1 MSNKIYKLKYKIL
14 MKQIKMIHTARITT
28 PQRQREKKETLEPE
42 LTSQEEGYNISM
54 ILSSY
59 LLICPTPRIERQYDN
74 AIINLLKIKQN
85 QDNNDLLLNIYRS
98 GIKLILYYIFSQVD
112 DNLDKIDNKEHVKLI
127 LKFNKLNNKNICSL
141 LKDYFY
147 KIKIV
152 GEEYLKKSKS
162 PKI

>member
-1 MSNKIYKLKYKIL
+1 ML
-14 MKQIKMIHTARITT
+14 MKQIKMNHTARIIT
-28 PQRQREKKETLEPE
+28 PQRQREKKETLELVV
-42 LTSQEEGYNISM
+42 LTSQEEGYNILM
-54 ILSSY
+54 MLSSY
-59 LLICPTPRIERQYDN
+59 LLNCPTPRIERQYDN
-74 AIINLLKIKQN
+74 AIINLLKIKEN
-85 QDNNDLLLNIYRS
+85 QDNNDFLLNIYRS

-147 KIKIV
+147 KIKII
-152 GEEYLKKSKS
+152 GEEYFKKSKS

>member
-14 MKQIKMIHTARITT
+14 MKQIKMNHTARITT
-28 PQRQREKKETLEPE
+28 PQRQKTLEPE
-42 LTSQEEGYNISM
+42 LTSLDEAYNILI

-74 AIINLLKIKQN
+74 AIINLSKIKEN
-85 QDNNDLLLNIYRS
+85 QDNNNLLLNIYRS

-112 DNLDKIDNKEHVKLI
+112 DNLNKVDNKEHVKLI
-127 LKFNKLNNKNICSL
+127 LKFNKLNNKNICFL
-141 LKDYFY
+141 LKEYFY

-152 GEEYLKKSKS
+152 GEEYLKNSKNYII
-162 PKI
+162 KKNI

>member
-14 MKQIKMIHTARITT
+14 MKQIKMNHTARITT
-28 PQRQREKKETLEPE
+28 PQRQREKKETLEIVQQSPR
-42 LTSQEEGYNISM
+42 EEGYNILM

-112 DNLDKIDNKEHVKLI
+112 DNLNKIDNKEHVKLI

-147 KIKIV
+147 KIIIV
-152 GEEYLKKSKS
+152 GEEYFKKFK
-162 PKI
+162 KL

>member
-14 MKQIKMIHTARITT
+14 MKQIKMNHTARIKT
-28 PQRQREKKETLEPE
+28 PQRQQEKKKTLELKLEQTP
-42 LTSQEEGYNISM
+42 LEEGYNILI

-74 AIINLLKIKQN
+74 AIINLSKIKEN
-85 QDNNDLLLNIYRS
+85 QDNNDLLLNIYKS

-112 DNLDKIDNKEHVKLI
+112 DNLNKVDNKEHVKLI

-141 LKDYFY
+141 LKEYFY

-152 GEEYLKKSKS
+152 GEEYLKN
-162 PKI
+162 

>member
-14 MKQIKMIHTARITT
+14 MKQIKMNHTARITT

-42 LTSQEEGYNISM
+42 LTPLEEGYNILIM
-54 ILSSY
+54 LSSY
-59 LLICPTPRIERQYDN
+59 LLSCPTPRIERQYDN
-74 AIINLLKIKQN
+74 AIINLLKIKKN

-98 GIKLILYYIFSQVD
+98 GIKLIIYYILVD

-141 LKDYFY
+141 
-147 KIKIV
+147 
-152 GEEYLKKSKS
+152 
-162 PKI
+162 